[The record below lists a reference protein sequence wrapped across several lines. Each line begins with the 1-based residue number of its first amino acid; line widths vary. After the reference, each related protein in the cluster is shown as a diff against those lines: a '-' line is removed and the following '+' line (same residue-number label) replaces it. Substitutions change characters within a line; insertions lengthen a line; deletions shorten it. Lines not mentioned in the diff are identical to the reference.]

1 MSRPRPRS
9 GSNRRVDD
17 PRARERPSPASSRPT
32 SPPPPVAAPEGLA
45 GAHLVP
51 GERAIVELLRAAPR
65 RVRRLFVVAGRQA
78 PELMA
83 LAAEVGVRIEA
94 IDEERL
100 TTIVPPALARG
111 MIALAD
117 PPPEHDV
124 DDLIAGPDD
133 VGRQVLVALDGVVDP
148 HNLGAILRS
157 AEFFGAR
164 GALWPRDRAVG
175 LTPAAVRASAG
186 ASERLPIARV
196 VNLARALERCQGA
209 GYWVVGTVVDDGRP
223 LREIWEKGAP
233 ERVVV
238 VFGGEERGLRRLTR
252 ERCDVLAT
260 IPRTGAIGSLNVSA
274 AAAVTLAEICAD

>member
-9 GSNRRVDD
+9 GSNPRADD
-17 PRARERPSPASSRPT
+17 PCRARDR
-32 SPPPPVAAPEGLA
+32 PPPLVGPDVLS

-65 RVRRLFVVAGRQA
+65 RVRRLFVAAGRQV
-78 PELMA
+78 PDLEA
-83 LAAEVGVRIEA
+83 LAVAVGVRITA
-94 IDEERL
+94 VDEERL
-100 TTIVPPALARG
+100 ADIVPPALARG

-117 PPPEHDV
+117 PPPEHDLE
-124 DDLIAGPDD
+124 DLLADADAP
-133 VGRQVLVALDGVVDP
+133 GRQVLVALDGVVDP

-175 LTPAAVRASAG
+175 LTPAAVRSSAG

-196 VNLARALERCQGA
+196 VNLARALEQCQSA

-223 LREIWEKGAP
+223 LRELVGEGVP
-233 ERVVV
+233 ERLVV

-252 ERCDVLAT
+252 ERCDFLAT
-260 IPRTGAIGSLNVSA
+260 IPRGGAIGSLNVSA
-274 AAAVTLAEICAD
+274 AAAVTLAAISAN